1 MLRQRVITALILA
14 ALLMAALFK
23 LPPYGWSLLVL
34 VIVLLGTVEWARLSN
49 LSGTRAAAYSGLTA
63 VLMAGLAAW
72 RPADGAGGMLQVH
85 LAIYALAVAFWL
97 LVAAPWLV
105 LGWHVRQPLAL
116 ALIGWVVL
124 IPTGL
129 AMIDV
134 RAQSP
139 ALLLGLMAAVWLA
152 DVAAYFSGKRFGRR
166 KLAPSISPGK
176 TWEGVAGAIVSVS
189 IYAAIVGWSSG
200 HVRSY
205 AGLVVLIAVSW
216 LWVIVSV
223 EGDLFESAI
232 KRQAGV
238 KDSGTLLPGHGGVLD
253 RIDAMT
259 STLPL
264 GAFALLLAEMLKVL
278 D

>member
-1 MLRQRVITALILA
+1 MLKQRVITALVLA
-14 ALLMAALFK
+14 ALLLAALFK
-23 LPPYGWSLLVL
+23 LPPMGWSLV
-34 VIVLLGTVEWARLSN
+34 VLLVVMQGTVEWARLSN
-49 LSGTRAAAYSGLTA
+49 FAGVRAIAYSAGTFLF
-63 VLMAGLAAW
+63 MAGLIAW
-72 RPADGAGGMLQVH
+72 QAADGGRVLQVH
-85 LAIYALAVAFWL
+85 LALYALAVAFWL
-97 LVAAPWLV
+97 LVAPPWLIR
-105 LGWHVRQPLAL
+105 GWHVRRPLVL

-124 IPTGL
+124 IPMGL

-134 RAQSP
+134 RAHSP
-139 ALLLGLMAAVWLA
+139 LLLLGIMAAVWLA
-152 DVAAYFSGKRFGRR
+152 DIAAYFSGKKFGRR

-176 TWEGVAGAIVSVS
+176 TWEGVIGAVLSVS
-189 IYAAIVGWSSG
+189 IYAVVAGWGSG
-200 HVRSY
+200 HVRGYLSFI
-205 AGLVVLIAVSW
+205 VLIAVSW

-238 KDSGTLLPGHGGVLD
+238 KDSGTLLPGHGGMLD

-264 GAFALLLAEMLKVL
+264 GAFVLLLAETLKVL